1 MSRTP
6 SRIDTST
13 AALTKHGNRLAP
25 RLRGKNWRAYFE
37 SLTRGSLP
45 ERHQPPLDE
54 RNGLMRVPV
63 LRDEDGTRESS
74 A

>member
-6 SRIDTST
+6 SRFDTPT
-13 AALTKHGNRLAP
+13 AAVTKRGNRLAP
-25 RLRGKNWRAYFE
+25 RSRGKNWAAYFD
-37 SLTRGSLP
+37 SPTRGSLP

-54 RNGLMRVPV
+54 RNGLKRTPV
-63 LRDEDGTRESS
+63 LREEDGTRGSS